1 MHMHFTLVTSCFA
14 FTSPIKLMTCLPD
27 KHQPHQP
34 VSQRKSDA
42 PGSRTNACCTKVEEG
57 CRTAGSPLCRLSL
70 LAVPETL
77 FCRLEKVFWS
87 IINICSSMIKI
98 ISYYNSSLLDLLS
111 MFPGGVHSTT
121 FLDTGVR
128 IAAITRS
135 LGHHDVPFYNR
146 VAEIQNNILLPVVIG
161 TKLKHSSKVN
171 YSIFKD
177 NSLLHSKHGQK
188 LWNGFYGINK

>member
-1 MHMHFTLVTSCFA
+1 MFAYLFQILLRKLIKGVQKEDLMLTAFPTTTVMHIHAYAFHTSNKLLC

-77 FCRLEKVFWS
+77 FCRLEREYS
-87 IINICSSMIKI
+87 DQSST
-98 ISYYNSSLLDLLS
+98 YA
-111 MFPGGVHSTT
+111 H
-121 FLDTGVR
+121 
-128 IAAITRS
+128 
-135 LGHHDVPFYNR
+135 
-146 VAEIQNNILLPVVIG
+146 Q
-161 TKLKHSSKVN
+161 
-171 YSIFKD
+171 
-177 NSLLHSKHGQK
+177 
-188 LWNGFYGINK
+188 